1 VCVFFFRN
9 LFTFYTIY
17 YFNLT
22 NENNRLYTW
31 TQHGGGHLF
40 WFRFRIRFYVI
51 CLAFCG
57 VLFNR
62 TTTQHT
68 RTWGVVC
75 ICISMPDVT
84 LHEKKTHLHRD
95 DHYNGHI
102 NIKKVHKD
110 VVEKFER
117 IEKVSPEWAC
127 GGARKAESRKPENQ
141 MTQVRVPSP
150 ILYMHHV
157 GDICNRSINIE
168 QNRPTSR
175 CRRRLRRLDKNDI

>member
-1 VCVFFFRN
+1 MAKKFRGQN
-9 LFTFYTIY
+9 KTGNTQNSELYCCPLHGLNQISTSPYTK
-17 YFNLT
+17 
-22 NENNRLYTW
+22 
-31 TQHGGGHLF
+31 
-40 WFRFRIRFYVI
+40 
-51 CLAFCG
+51 
-57 VLFNR
+57 
-62 TTTQHT
+62 
-68 RTWGVVC
+68 
-75 ICISMPDVT
+75 
-84 LHEKKTHLHRD
+84 KKTHLHRD

-117 IEKVSPEWAC
+117 IEKVSPEC